1 MPRNSARLATGMRV
15 IVPTLIVRI
24 SPALIS
30 SYSLERPIPVSR
42 HASGMR
48 TVKAV
53 EALGAWAGS
62 SWEAADTR
70 PFYSGFRAP

>member
-1 MPRNSARLATGMRV
+1 MRV

-30 SYSLERPIPVSR
+30 SYSLERPMPVSR

-48 TVKAV
+48 TVRAV
-53 EALGAWAGS
+53 GALGARARS
-62 SWEAADTR
+62 SWEAADTWVV
-70 PFYSGFRAP
+70 YNGLKAIETSS